1 MDNIVYANPAYIIRL
16 LEAEHPSVTVDAA
29 TEITKGLRDFIVQ
42 QDLQGQIDREIRRL
56 YSQRPAHDTAPA
68 SANDDTAKATVY
80 PDHTILCTDGSCLGN
95 PGKGGW
101 GFVVTDTAG
110 HVLERRSGARRSTTN
125 NQMELQAIA
134 EGLELV
140 AGQCARITIRSD
152 SRYACDAFN
161 KHWLE
166 NWHRNGWLTYSKQP
180 VKNQD
185 LWQRI
190 ELAIAQHDGPV
201 EFRWVKGHAGHP
213 GNELADQLANQ
224 AARRS

>member
-1 MDNIVYANPAYIIRL
+1 MGNIIYANPAYIVRL
-16 LEAEHPSVTVDAA
+16 LESDHPPISTEAA
-29 TEITKGLRDFIVQ
+29 TEITEGLQKFIVR
-42 QDLQGQIDREIRRL
+42 QDFQGQIDQEIRRL
-56 YSQRPAHDTAPA
+56 YNQRPAQNTAPA
-68 SANDDTAKATVY
+68 SANDDTAQTTAY
-80 PDHTILCTDGSCLGN
+80 PDHTVLCTDGSCLGN

-110 HVLERRSGARRSTTN
+110 RVLDHRSGSQSKTTN
-125 NQMELQAIA
+125 NQMELSAIA

-140 AGQCARITIRSD
+140 AGQCGRITIRSD

-161 KHWLE
+161 KGWLK

-190 ELAIAQHDGPV
+190 ERAIAKHDGPV
-201 EFRWVKGHAGHP
+201 EFKWVKGHAGHP
-213 GNELADQLANQ
+213 GNEMADKLANQ
-224 AARRS
+224 AARR